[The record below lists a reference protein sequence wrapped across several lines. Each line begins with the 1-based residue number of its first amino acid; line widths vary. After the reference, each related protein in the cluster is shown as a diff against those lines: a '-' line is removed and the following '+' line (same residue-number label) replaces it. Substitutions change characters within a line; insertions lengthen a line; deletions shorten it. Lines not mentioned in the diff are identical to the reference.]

1 MFESTR
7 KLQRELNAGVTA
19 LVTLGLVRQ
28 AGKPVYGSELAMQL
42 AGLAEDELPMNQGAL
57 YPVLRSLERMGLLS
71 SEIEPSTSGPPRRYY
86 AITEEGK
93 KAFVEWEEAWEKT
106 RTLVEKVLE
115 KRHAK
120 HKRNAGRRTPV
131 S

>member
-19 LVTLGLVRQ
+19 LVTLGLVRHV
-28 AGKPVYGSELAMQL
+28 GKPVYGYELAMRL
-42 AGLAEDELPMNQGAL
+42 AGLADDDLPMNQGAL

-71 SEIEPSTSGPPRRYY
+71 SEIEPSAAGPPRRYY

-93 KAFVEWEEAWEKT
+93 KAFVEWEEAWTKT
-106 RTLVEKVLE
+106 RTLVERVLE
-115 KRHAK
+115 KRHVK
-120 HKRNAGRRTPV
+120 HKRTAARRSPL

>member
-1 MFESTR
+1 VFESTR

-19 LVTLGLVRQ
+19 LLTLGLVRQ
-28 AGKPVYGSELAMQL
+28 AGKPVYGYELAMQL
-42 AGLAEDELPMNQGAL
+42 AGLADDELPMNQGAL

-71 SEIEPSTSGPPRRYY
+71 SEIEPSAAGPPRRYY
-86 AITEEGK
+86 AITEEGT
-93 KAFVEWEEAWEKT
+93 KAFVEWEEAWDKT
-106 RTLVEKVLE
+106 RSLVEKVLE

-120 HKRNAGRRTPV
+120 HKRNTGRRAAV